1 MHTSARSAMRTT
13 LNLNDDLA
21 RRAKEAAARERT
33 TLTRLIE
40 EGLRLRLRAPERAA
54 PAAPPPLPVYHGRGG
69 LLPGIDP
76 LRNRSLLDA
85 ADADDLD
92 AGRVR

>member
-1 MHTSARSAMRTT
+1 MRTT

-40 EGLRLRLRAPERAA
+40 EGLRLRLRRRERPSTESAA
-54 PAAPPPLPVYHGRGG
+54 LPVFDGG
-69 LLPGIDP
+69 SGLAPGVDP
-76 LRNRSLLDA
+76 LSNESLRDA
-85 ADADDLD
+85 ADES
-92 AGRVR
+92 

>member
-1 MHTSARSAMRTT
+1 MTYVEADICIPTMRTT

-40 EGLRLRLRAPERAA
+40 EGLRLRLRPS
-54 PAAPPPLPVYHGRGG
+54 PPSPSPTDVLPVFDGSGG
-69 LLPGIDP
+69 LADGVDP
-76 LRNRSLLDA
+76 FSNESLRDA
-85 ADADDLD
+85 AD
-92 AGRVR
+92 G

>member
-1 MHTSARSAMRTT
+1 MRTT

-40 EGLRLRLRAPERAA
+40 EGLRLRLRPSPPETSAEVT
-54 PAAPPPLPVYHGRGG
+54 LPVFDGATG
-69 LLPGIDP
+69 LAEGVDP
-76 LRNRSLLDA
+76 LSNESLRDA
-85 ADADDLD
+85 ADA
-92 AGRVR
+92 